1 MAEPQRYQPGQGG
14 QEQPQTI
21 AVHAPKQQAKRSK
34 RKQTAPESHE
44 PSSVT
49 ARRKS
54 GGSRSRKLRVA
65 ALALA
70 TAAVVAGVFAA
81 GWATANTLVVAQ
93 QDRPLPET
101 NVVVLPD
108 SSMSGSSRMPDVR
121 GLSAA
126 DAKQAI
132 VDAGIAATAIETE
145 ERPAAGA
152 PGRVVQQNPVFGTLD
167 PSLVKIVISTEAT
180 VPKTAGR
187 SATEAIS
194 ELQALGARVT
204 QQRVYEPGVTVGE
217 AIRTEPAA
225 GERLSENVTLFIADS
240 PSERSLEE
248 FDTIGSR
255 ASWSSNGE
263 LFAGKQVDAI
273 ASFYADR
280 PDNVSDYAWKLG
292 GRVTS
297 IEGSY
302 AIDEGQDPAF
312 GGSFVVLADGK
323 EIARLTA
330 KSAVSDFDLDVRGVQ
345 TLVIRAVRSLPDES
359 GTLVL
364 IDPVAL
370 GSFDD
375 LAKQP

>member
-1 MAEPQRYQPGQGG
+1 MAEPQRYEPQQGEQDPAQPIQ
-14 QEQPQTI
+14 
-21 AVHAPKQQAKRSK
+21 AHVPKAKRQRAK
-34 RKQTAPESHE
+34 RQQDTPERHE
-44 PSSVT
+44 PSRSVPPKKP
-49 ARRKS
+49 ART
-54 GGSRSRKLRVA
+54 RSRKLRITALVLA
-65 ALALA
+65 A
-70 TAAVVAGVFAA
+70 AAVIAGVFAG
-81 GWATANTLVVAQ
+81 GWATANTLVIAQ
-93 QDRPLPET
+93 QDRPIPET
-101 NVVVLPD
+101 NVIVLPG
-108 SSMSGSSRMPDVR
+108 SSMGGSARMPDVR
-121 GLSAA
+121 GLSES
-126 DAKQAI
+126 DAEQAI

-145 ERPAAGA
+145 TRPAAGA
-152 PGRVVQQNPVFGTLD
+152 PGRVVRQNPVFGTLD
-167 PSLVKIVISTEAT
+167 PSVVKIVISTEAT
-180 VPKTAGR
+180 VPNAAGR
-187 SATEAIS
+187 SATEVIS

-240 PSERSLEE
+240 ASERSLEE
-248 FDTIGSR
+248 FETIGSS
-255 ASWSSNGE
+255 ASWSSNGQ
-263 LFAGKQVDAI
+263 LFAGKQVETV

-297 IEGSY
+297 IEGGY

-330 KSAVSDFDLDVRGVQ
+330 KSSVSDFDLDVRGVQ